1 MPAPGGRI
9 EVKGLNEAI
18 KNTRAFGD
26 TGTQDAIKKAN
37 YEAAQTLVSAAK
49 PLAPSRT
56 GKLAG
61 SIRANKTLR
70 YAAVTIGNAR
80 VKYAG
85 PIIFGWFYDKEYF
98 IQKNI
103 KPNYFTYRALGYNK
117 DKILGK
123 YQKDM
128 EAALKKYQLD

>member
-1 MPAPGGRI
+1 MPSPGGRI
-9 EVKGLNEAI
+9 EVKGLDAAI
-18 KNTRAFGD
+18 RNTRALGD
-26 TGTQDAIKKAN
+26 QGTRDAIKKAN
-37 YEAAQTLVSAAK
+37 YEAAQTLVTAAK
-49 PLAPSRT
+49 PLAPARS
-56 GKLAG
+56 GKLRA

-80 VKYAG
+80 VPYAG

-117 DKILGK
+117 EKIMAK
-123 YQKDM
+123 YEKDM
-128 EAALKKYQLD
+128 QAALKKYQLD